1 MLTKAVTMAEAE
13 TGHTTTAIA
22 RVAKPRRPAR
32 QRLMQAIVKAEA
44 GPGLEMREVPVPT
57 IGPHDVLV
65 KVRACSICGTDVHID
80 RWDASVSNWVRP
92 PMVIGHEMCGYVVE
106 CGAEV
111 TRVKEGDFVSPDSHL
126 PDWTCDICRRGAPH
140 LCANLEILGIDRP
153 GAYAEYVSLPE
164 TGLWKNAPNLD
175 PANASMQDPMGNAV
189 YATLVEPVAGQ
200 SVVVFGDGPTG
211 LGAVAVA
218 KAADAAQVIHVGL
231 SPFLLDIGRRLGA
244 DVSLNAGDPGI
255 DIVGEI
261 RDRTGCGADV
271 VLEMSGSAKAIR
283 QGLAAVRPAGRYSAF
298 GLPSQ
303 ATEIDWQHE
312 VIFKGTRIL
321 GITGRMLWQTW
332 EQMASLLASGRLDFS
347 PIVTHR
353 LPFTEFRHGFDLLE
367 AADRRAAKVVLYLD
381 DADLP

>member
-1 MLTKAVTMAEAE
+1 MIEPAIRQAEAGT
-13 TGHTTTAIA
+13 TGDATVAA
-22 RVAKPRRPAR
+22 RGVARRAGRR
-32 QRLMQAIVKAEA
+32 QRLMPAIVKAQA
-44 GPGLEMREVPVPT
+44 GPGLEMCEVPIPA

-65 KVRACSICGTDVHID
+65 KVRACSICGTDLHID
-80 RWDASVSNWVRP
+80 RWDGAAAGWVKP

-106 CGAEV
+106 RGSAV

-126 PDWTCDICRRGAPH
+126 PDWTCDVCRRGAPH
-140 LCANLEILGIDRP
+140 LCANLQILGLDRP

-164 TGLWKNAPNLD
+164 SILWTNSPDLD
-175 PANASMQDPMGNAV
+175 PAAASIQDPMGNAV
-189 YATLVEPVAGQ
+189 YATLVEPVAEQ

-218 KAADAAQVIHVGL
+218 KASGAASVIHVGL

-244 DVSLNAGDPGI
+244 DVSLNAGDPHVDVVAEVRERCGS
-255 DIVGEI
+255 
-261 RDRTGCGADV
+261 GADV

-283 QGLAAVRPAGRYSAF
+283 QGLAALRPGGRYSAF

-303 ATEIDWQHE
+303 ATDIDWQHE

-321 GITGRMLWQTW
+321 GVTGRLLWDTW
-332 EQMASLLASGRLDFS
+332 QQMAALLRSGRLDFS

-353 LPFTEFRHGFDLLE
+353 LPFSEFRHGFDLLE
-367 AADRRAAKVVLYLD
+367 AADRRAAKVVLYMD
-381 DADLP
+381 EAELP